1 MVIIDIFTAWECKV
15 MIKWCSTDVGEP
27 TAQAEQKYYL
37 PCFHMCPDCHAQV
50 LEHCWRAFGE
60 TPCAFMESPAL
71 IPLLSSLF
79 LCFPNHRGSVALS
92 LIPVFWGCPP
102 QSCDKIPSV
111 KGCWQ
116 SRAVST
122 LGRNLVQWEQRS
134 SLKQLMLRCPC
145 LVICGAGFTLK
156 HVCPVSSSWCCLL
169 GLGSRAVGETSKRVV
184 KGTSKGNS
192 HGNNQCCSRSS
203 QQVPSELFCGIWDG
217 CLSFLGSCW
226 KHMETWAVLIVASV
240 TAKVVSESNITDWWI
255 CLS

>member
-1 MVIIDIFTAWECKV
+1 
-15 MIKWCSTDVGEP
+15 MIKWCSTDVGEL

-60 TPCAFMESPAL
+60 TLCAFMESPAL
-71 IPLLSSLF
+71 IPLPSSLF

-156 HVCPVSSSWCCLL
+156 HVSSLPADAACWAWGPELLVKPANVWLKAPVRGIHMATTSAAPGAVSKCPLSS
-169 GLGSRAVGETSKRVV
+169 AVEFEMGA
-184 KGTSKGNS
+184 
-192 HGNNQCCSRSS
+192 
-203 QQVPSELFCGIWDG
+203 
-217 CLSFLGSCW
+217 CLSLGPAGNVWRLEQCW
-226 KHMETWAVLIVASV
+226 LWHLSQS
-240 TAKVVSESNITDWWI
+240 KVVSESNITDWWI